1 MREAGPLTVL
11 SVGYSLAP
19 VGPDSVGGSEQVLA
33 ALNSALVAAGHRSI
47 VVGCRGSSVQGELVE
62 TPYSP
67 VGQPITDPVRARAQ
81 QDTREAIAAA
91 LDRWPV
97 DLIHMHGFDFASCL
111 PPPGPP
117 VIVTLHLPPGWYP
130 PGSLEP
136 SRPATWLHCVSLAQQ
151 HECPAGTQ
159 LLPPIANGVAVHAF
173 AARSTRRGFALM
185 LARICPEKGQ
195 HFALEAAHAA
205 GVTLL
210 IAGEVFPY
218 PAHTDYFASKV
229 RPLLDRGRKFL
240 GAVGFARKRR
250 LLAAARCVL
259 IPSLAPETSSLTAM
273 EAAASGTPVIAFPS
287 GALAEIV
294 EHGRTGFLVNGV
306 GEMAASIVR
315 AEEIEAEECRRVART
330 RFSLERMTAQY
341 LALYQR
347 LAAGSV

>member
-1 MREAGPLTVL
+1 
-11 SVGYSLAP
+11 
-19 VGPDSVGGSEQVLA
+19 
-33 ALNSALVAAGHRSI
+33 
-47 VVGCRGSSVQGELVE
+47 
-62 TPYSP
+62 
-67 VGQPITDPVRARAQ
+67 
-81 QDTREAIAAA
+81 
-91 LDRWPV
+91 
-97 DLIHMHGFDFASCL
+97 
-111 PPPGPP
+111 
-117 VIVTLHLPPGWYP
+117 
-130 PGSLEP
+130 
-136 SRPATWLHCVSLAQQ
+136 
-151 HECPAGTQ
+151 
-159 LLPPIANGVAVHAF
+159 
-173 AARSTRRGFALM
+173 M

-306 GEMAASIVR
+306 AEMADSIVR